1 MSNKN
6 KMKEVL
12 IVKKMRAEDNLE
24 LPMDDLFF
32 DQMHNKIMAAV
43 EKTEV
48 KPVSKWDK
56 SWVFLDRKTQPH
68 RAKARKAV
76 KLSIAAVTFMFGIGL
91 LNHSFLI
98 YKQAQL
104 AQNDMNQQKII
115 AEAKNNPIEWSEL
128 VANYQHEEDFYTEVL
143 SQRGTETIVEIDRVL
158 AQSL

>member
-12 IVKKMRAEDNLE
+12 IVKKMKAEDNLE

-32 DQMHNKIMAAV
+32 DQMHDKIMAAV

-56 SWVFLDRKTQPH
+56 TWVFLDRKTQAH

-76 KLSIAAVTFMFGIGL
+76 KLSIAAVTFMIGIGL
-91 LNHSFLI
+91 LNSSLSI
-98 YKQAQL
+98 YEQAQL
-104 AQNDMNQQKII
+104 AQNDINQQQIL

-128 VANYQHEEDFYTEVL
+128 VANYQDEEDFYAEIL
-143 SQRGTETIVEIDRVL
+143 SQRGSETIVEIDRAL